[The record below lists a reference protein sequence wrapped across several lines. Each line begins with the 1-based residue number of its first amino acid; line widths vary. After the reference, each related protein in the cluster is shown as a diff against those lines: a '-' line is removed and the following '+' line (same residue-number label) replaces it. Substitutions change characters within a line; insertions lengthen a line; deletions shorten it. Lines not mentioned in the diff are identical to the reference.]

1 MALWRVIVKMKEKG
15 GKRFAWCHDERM
27 TYSNFPEVAF
37 THGGIDAD
45 EHDEQDCRTEELHRK
60 LFFS

>member
-1 MALWRVIVKMKEKG
+1 
-15 GKRFAWCHDERM
+15 M